1 MERES
6 SKHSPRVDD
15 QLEHEVESMVRG
27 NSAEESRS
35 REDLVHEESTEDDV
49 RTVLDMRAELARHI
63 TSAQWPA
70 GRDDLVQTAR
80 VDRAPQIILDSLRKL
95 PAEDQ
100 FENVQ
105 EVWAALGGPVEPRH
119 S

>member
-1 MERES
+1 MERET

-15 QLEHEVESMVRG
+15 QLHHEVESLVRG

-49 RTVLDMRAELARHI
+49 QTILDMRAELARHI
-63 TSAQWPA
+63 TSASWPA
-70 GRDDLVQTAR
+70 GRDELVQTAR
-80 VDRAPQIILDSLRKL
+80 VDRAPQEILDSLRTL
-95 PAEDQ
+95 PEQ
-100 FENVQ
+100 ERFENVQ
-105 EVWAALGGPVEPRH
+105 EVWAALGGPVEQRH